1 MSSLKSLLGTVVAGT
16 LFLGCGPREEADFL
30 AGQTAELQN
39 AEGAFVAA
47 SESTYWGKITSGT
60 YADTQAADGVVQV
73 LTETVPTYD
82 NTHKKLDHTWVIPA
96 VPAGHYTLRVIAK
109 KSLADF
115 ETFSIDWKNA
125 PDTYFKYG
133 ACSFTGTAYVTC
145 NAPITTTGGDVL
157 VRVSENWHLEDNFTS
172 FSVDFIGLFART
184 DVTAPTVSITSPV
197 TGSTVSGLVNIE
209 VNATDDVGV
218 ARVDFYRA
226 GSLIGSS
233 TTPPFTFAWDST
245 TVPNAATSLSA
256 KAHDAAGNVTTA
268 ATVSNLNVLN
278 PGGVD
283 GQSPTG
289 SITSPAEGSTLSGT
303 VTVTASAQD
312 NVGIARVEFYSDYNT
327 FIGSDTTAPY
337 SMNWNTTSV
346 PNGAHTLH
354 LRVYDTGGNYT
365 NVEIDV
371 NVSNATTTNAV
382 LSVTA
387 TGRSGPVVT
396 SNPTGIYS
404 SVGLPSSA
412 TFVAG
417 RQITLSVDSGRS
429 AIWSGA
435 CSSSGSKRTSCTFTL
450 TGNASVSANIQ

>member
-1 MSSLKSLLGTVVAGT
+1 
-16 LFLGCGPREEADFL
+16 
-30 AGQTAELQN
+30 
-39 AEGAFVAA
+39 
-47 SESTYWGKITSGT
+47 
-60 YADTQAADGVVQV
+60 
-73 LTETVPTYD
+73 
-82 NTHKKLDHTWVIPA
+82 
-96 VPAGHYTLRVIAK
+96 
-109 KSLADF
+109 
-115 ETFSIDWKNA
+115 
-125 PDTYFKYG
+125 
-133 ACSFTGTAYVTC
+133 
-145 NAPITTTGGDVL
+145 
-157 VRVSENWHLEDNFTS
+157 
-172 FSVDFIGLFART
+172 LFART